1 MKYAKNGVL
10 WMFLSWT
17 LTFNCQIAVLD
28 FKLGSDLK
36 DVKLWSYV
44 SIHFWPC
51 IWNYILRDI
60 FKTTSCGCQI
70 NKVKICNICIIEKA
84 NLFEILWKYKEGIS
98 TLLFFNLT
106 ETCLRR
112 ILKAYPR
119 ILNKHKTCANL
130 FLTPFSFKRITK
142 SYQRWFL

>member
-1 MKYAKNGVL
+1 MSCLNCEICEEWWFCHGFSFQLSNCSPWFIL
-10 WMFLSWT
+10 WWNF
-17 LTFNCQIAVLD
+17 
-28 FKLGSDLK
+28 
-36 DVKLWSYV
+36 WSYIFLTV
-44 SIHFWPC
+44 YVY
-51 IWNYILRDI
+51 WNSILRDI
-60 FKTTSCGCQI
+60 SYGCQI

-119 ILNKHKTCANL
+119 ILNKRKTCANW
-130 FLTPFSFKRITK
+130 FLTLFSFKRTAK
-142 SYQRWFL
+142 SYQR